1 MAGRGRGRE
10 RMACNPA
17 RNKQHL
23 EAVTHSAVKTL
34 TYSKQTN
41 PALEYKKDQL
51 TTKHGQVDLVAPDIK
66 STAHSPGYREPFS
79 VHAVFSIPY
88 TQLSHPVNCCIQMG
102 ASPTCKDNQPT
113 TRCSPLLSPLVKS
126 CPDIGLLSRQAAP
139 YLSRYWFLSSCRI
152 EIKETP
158 NHGLDKQNNSSIP
171 TLDDSITSSSSW
183 LFCHNDYVGFW

>member
-113 TRCSPLLSPLVKS
+113 TKSNSPRRRTLGNPKLLLLADQWPRA
-126 CPDIGLLSRQAAP
+126 CPKGNPR
-139 YLSRYWFLSSCRI
+139 R
-152 EIKETP
+152 
-158 NHGLDKQNNSSIP
+158 
-171 TLDDSITSSSSW
+171 
-183 LFCHNDYVGFW
+183 